1 MQHLRKRKTKLPC
14 PRCGLN
20 LKLCICEL
28 IPTLNLA
35 TRVLLVVHAKELKR
49 TTNSGRLAL
58 HALTNSAIRIRGVI
72 GENLD
77 LTGDLTPDY
86 QSVLFYPSEDAS
98 ELNAEFMQSLRR
110 QVQLPVQLIV
120 PDGNWRQAAK
130 VATRHPELQY
140 LPRVKITTP
149 NTARHHLRAE
159 STEYGMS
166 TLEAIAKA
174 LGVIEG
180 PEAELALTKLYRAK
194 LSATL
199 KGRGIIS
206 D

>member
-1 MQHLRKRKTKLPC
+1 MKHLRQRKTKLPC

-20 LKLCICEL
+20 PTLCICEL
-28 IPTLNLA
+28 IPTLTLA

-58 HALTNSAIRIRGVI
+58 EALTNSGLRIRGVI
-72 GENLD
+72 GQNLD
-77 LTGDLTPDY
+77 LTPDLNPEY
-86 QSVLFYPSEDAS
+86 QSLVFYPSEGAS
-98 ELNAEFMQSLRR
+98 ELNSEFMKSIRC
-110 QVQLPVQLIV
+110 PVQLIV
-120 PDGNWRQAAK
+120 PDGNWRQASK
-130 VATRHPELQY
+130 VATRHPELKN

-180 PEAELALTKLYRAK
+180 AEAEAALTELYQAK
-194 LSATL
+194 LAATL
-199 KGRGIIS
+199 KGRGIII

>member
-1 MQHLRKRKTKLPC
+1 MKHLRKRKTKMPC

-20 LKLCICEL
+20 PALCICDL
-28 IPTLNLA
+28 IPTLNLV

-58 HALTNSAIRIRGVI
+58 EALTNSSLKIRGII

-77 LTGDLTPDY
+77 LTPDLTTGY
-86 QSVLFYPSEDAS
+86 QSLLFYPSEDAR
-98 ELNAEFMQSLRR
+98 ELNSDFMKTIKK
-110 QVQLPVQLIV
+110 PVQLIV
-120 PDGNWRQAAK
+120 PDGNWRQASK
-130 VATRHPELQY
+130 VATRHQELNDI
-140 LPRVKITTP
+140 PRVKITTP
-149 NTARHHLRAE
+149 NTALHHLRAE

-180 PEAELALTKLYRAK
+180 PEAEAALTRLYRAK
-194 LSATL
+194 LEATL

>member
-1 MQHLRKRKTKLPC
+1 MKHSRKRKTKWPC
-14 PRCGLN
+14 PRCGLHTT
-20 LKLCICEL
+20 LCICEL
-28 IPTLNLA
+28 IPTMNLA

-58 HALTNSAIRIRGVI
+58 EALTNSSLKIRGVI

-77 LTGDLTPDY
+77 LTEDLSKEY
-86 QSVLFYPSEDAS
+86 QSLLFYPSDDAF
-98 ELNAEFMQSLRR
+98 ELNSNFMKTIKK
-110 QVQLPVQLIV
+110 PVQLIV
-120 PDGNWRQAAK
+120 PDGNWRQASK
-130 VATRHPELQY
+130 VAIRHQELKDI
-140 LPRVKITTP
+140 PRVKITTP
-149 NTARHHLRAE
+149 NTAVHHLRKE

-180 PEAELALTKLYRAK
+180 PETEAKLTKLYRAK
-194 LSATL
+194 LEATL

>member
-1 MQHLRKRKTKLPC
+1 MKNLRKRKTKLPC
-14 PRCGLN
+14 LRCGLN
-20 LKLCICEL
+20 PVLCICGL
-28 IPTLNLA
+28 IPELRLA

-58 HALTNSAIRIRGVI
+58 EALPNSVLKIRGVI

-77 LTGDLTPDY
+77 LTPELQNEF
-86 QSVLFYPSEDAS
+86 QSLLFYPSEDAV
-98 ELNAEFMQSLRR
+98 ELDKDFMKTIKG
-110 QVQLPVQLIV
+110 PVQLIV
-120 PDGNWRQAAK
+120 PDGNWRQASK
-130 VATRHPELQY
+130 VAIRHSELKDI
-140 LPRVKITTP
+140 PRVKITVP

-159 STEYGMS
+159 STAYGMS

-174 LGVIEG
+174 LGIIEG
-180 PEAELALTKLYRAK
+180 PQAEAALMVLYCAK
-194 LSATL
+194 LAATL

>member
-1 MQHLRKRKTKLPC
+1 MKHLRKRKTKLPC
-14 PRCGLN
+14 PRCALN
-20 LKLCICEL
+20 PTLCICEL

-35 TRVLLVVHAKELKR
+35 TRVLLVVHVKELKR

-58 HALTNSAIRIRGVI
+58 EALTNSSLKIRGAI

-77 LTGDLTPDY
+77 LSEDLTTEY
-86 QSVLFYPSEDAS
+86 QSLLFYPSEDAI
-98 ELNAEFMQSLRR
+98 ELNRDFTKAIKQ
-110 QVQLPVQLIV
+110 PIQLIV
-120 PDGNWRQAAK
+120 PDGNWRQASK
-130 VATRHPELQY
+130 VAIRHTELKDV
-140 LPRVKITTP
+140 PRVKITTP
-149 NTARHHLRAE
+149 NTALHHLRKE

-180 PEAELALTKLYRAK
+180 PEVEAKLTKLYRAK
-194 LSATL
+194 LEATL

>member
-1 MQHLRKRKTKLPC
+1 MKHLRKRKTKMPC
-14 PRCGLN
+14 LRCGLN
-20 LKLCICEL
+20 PTLCICYL
-28 IPTLNLA
+28 IPTLNLV
-35 TRVLLVVHAKELKR
+35 TRILLVVHTKELKR

-58 HALTNSAIRIRGVI
+58 EALTNSSLKIRGII

-77 LTGDLTPDY
+77 LTPDLTTSY
-86 QSVLFYPSEDAS
+86 QSLLFYPSEDAR
-98 ELNAEFMQSLRR
+98 ELNSDFMKTIKK
-110 QVQLPVQLIV
+110 PVQLIV
-120 PDGNWRQAAK
+120 PDGNWRQASK
-130 VATRHPELQY
+130 VATRHRELKDI
-140 LPRVKITTP
+140 PRVKITTP

-180 PEAELALTKLYRAK
+180 PEAEAALTRLYRAK
-194 LSATL
+194 LEATL